1 MSGSK
6 LTKEKITE
14 LLEQSHERSFQRYHE
29 EFRQEILTHFQAER
43 EKSTN
48 EETKNQTEPVSS

>member
-1 MSGSK
+1 MSELQ

-29 EFRQEILTHFQAER
+29 ELRKELWERFQKENNKTKEIKNEAEIV
-43 EKSTN
+43 
-48 EETKNQTEPVSS
+48 VS